1 MFYLNTIEQVFLFV
15 EQLYQLEVCLV
26 YLIVV
31 ATMLFDKLGTD
42 SLVKLNVELNI
53 FIQNLDD
60 IEELTTKIDTIKNDV
75 NDKDEFLITF
85 GPRAI
90 W

>member
-1 MFYLNTIEQVFLFV
+1 MNSS
-15 EQLYQLEVCLV
+15 
-26 YLIVV
+26 V
-31 ATMLFDKLGTD
+31 ATLLSELIETD

>member
-1 MFYLNTIEQVFLFV
+1 MIPLSESVPNNTI
-15 EQLYQLEVCLV
+15 QLYKFNGG
-26 YLIVV
+26 V
-31 ATMLFDKLGTD
+31 ATLLSELIETD

>member
-1 MFYLNTIEQVFLFV
+1 MLLNEFL
-15 EQLYQLEVCLV
+15 
-26 YLIVV
+26 
-31 ATMLFDKLGTD
+31 AD

>member
-1 MFYLNTIEQVFLFV
+1 MLLNEFL
-15 EQLYQLEVCLV
+15 
-26 YLIVV
+26 
-31 ATMLFDKLGTD
+31 TD
-42 SLVKLNVELNI
+42 SLVKLNVELDT

>member
-1 MFYLNTIEQVFLFV
+1 MMMLSD
-15 EQLYQLEVCLV
+15 
-26 YLIVV
+26 V